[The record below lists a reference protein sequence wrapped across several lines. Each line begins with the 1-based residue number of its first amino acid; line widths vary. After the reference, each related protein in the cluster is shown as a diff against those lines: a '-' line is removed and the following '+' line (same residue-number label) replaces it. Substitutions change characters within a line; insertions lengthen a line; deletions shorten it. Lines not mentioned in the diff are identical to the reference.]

1 MSTERCVHN
10 KTKPHHNSRL
20 RKKTFLYFSLF
31 CTGEH
36 KTPIAPLV
44 KQHRHPSGEVNLLF
58 KINQTCHVHK
68 VGTVQYISASMT
80 GVDTS

>member
-20 RKKTFLYFSLF
+20 RKNIPLFFLFS
-31 CTGEH
+31 TGER

-44 KQHRHPSGEVNLLF
+44 KQHRHPSGQVNLLF
-58 KINQTCHVHK
+58 KINQTCHVHQ